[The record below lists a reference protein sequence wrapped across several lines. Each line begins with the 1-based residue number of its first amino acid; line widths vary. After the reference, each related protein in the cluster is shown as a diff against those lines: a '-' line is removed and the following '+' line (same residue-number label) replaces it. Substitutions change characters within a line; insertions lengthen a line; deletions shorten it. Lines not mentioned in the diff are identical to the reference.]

1 MVCSLRDWTPAST
14 ALPSE
19 GGQRDRQTCFARLA
33 GWLVRL
39 APMGYASRG
48 IGVVVGVGVDD
59 DYYDDDSPPHAH
71 GGHPQLNLFGW
82 SFDPRRGVDIIR
94 TKNIK
99 RESLRPASL
108 SLYPCTQVIRIIYWA
123 SVKTYLAQWYSRCEN
138 AVRFQFL
145 ILLSSLASVFDTRNC
160 SLDGKWMY

>member
-59 DYYDDDSPPHAH
+59 VLRRLSSTCAPRPPSTQLVRLEFRSAMRRRYYPHHEHQTRVPPSRV
-71 GGHPQLNLFGW
+71 PF
-82 SFDPRRGVDIIR
+82 
-94 TKNIK
+94 T
-99 RESLRPASL
+99 L
-108 SLYPCTQVIRIIYWA
+108 SLYTG
-123 SVKTYLAQWYSRCEN
+123 YSDN
-138 AVRFQFL
+138 
-145 ILLSSLASVFDTRNC
+145 LLSKC
-160 SLDGKWMY
+160 

>member
-59 DYYDDDSPPHAH
+59 DYYDDSPPHAH
-71 GGHPQLNLFGW
+71 RSHP
-82 SFDPRRGVDIIR
+82 
-94 TKNIK
+94 
-99 RESLRPASL
+99 
-108 SLYPCTQVIRIIYWA
+108 
-123 SVKTYLAQWYSRCEN
+123 
-138 AVRFQFL
+138 
-145 ILLSSLASVFDTRNC
+145 
-160 SLDGKWMY
+160 

>member
-1 MVCSLRDWTPAST
+1 MVRSLRDWMPAST

-59 DYYDDDSPPHAH
+59 DYYDDSPPHAH
-71 GGHPQLNLFGW
+71 RGQPQLNLFGW
-82 SFDPRRGVDIIR
+82 SFDPRRGVDIVR

-108 SLYPCTQVIRIIYWA
+108 SLYPSTLVIRIIY
-123 SVKTYLAQWYSRCEN
+123 
-138 AVRFQFL
+138 
-145 ILLSSLASVFDTRNC
+145 
-160 SLDGKWMY
+160 